1 MWWVQ
6 EEGDG
11 SECSVGKDL
20 HSTAGGW
27 VSGVMHSHYTKH
39 VLAIVT
45 IYKPHSTSVMEIEPC
60 TYCIQFHNCAR
71 MYVYNYKPGGNV
83 TVWLHKGNKPN
94 IKLARSDSC

>member
-45 IYKPHSTSVMEIEPC
+45 QTPLNFC
-60 TYCIQFHNCAR
+60 N
-71 MYVYNYKPGGNV
+71 GNRA
-83 TVWLHKGNKPN
+83 LHILHPV
-94 IKLARSDSC
+94 A